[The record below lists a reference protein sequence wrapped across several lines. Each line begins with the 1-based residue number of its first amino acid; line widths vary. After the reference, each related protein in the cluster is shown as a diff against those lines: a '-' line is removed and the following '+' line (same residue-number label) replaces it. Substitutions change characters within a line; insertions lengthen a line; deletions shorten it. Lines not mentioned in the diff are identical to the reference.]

1 MAEHKKG
8 ILQRKIDHQ
17 VYEVSYGND
26 KIFSLP
32 RGKKE
37 RLDTLRTFVFKECE
51 KAWASQPREIAT
63 LKRQFLRELTD
74 GIRELL

>member
-1 MAEHKKG
+1 MGVKTKG
-8 ILQRKIDHQ
+8 ILQKKIDNQ

-37 RLDTLRTFVFKECE
+37 HLDTLRIFVQKECE
-51 KAWASQPREIAT
+51 KAWASQPREVAT
-63 LKRQFLRELTD
+63 LKRQYLRELVKSL
-74 GIRELL
+74 E

>member
-26 KIFSLP
+26 NIFSLP
-32 RGKKE
+32 RSSKD
-37 RLDTLRTFVFKECE
+37 RLQTLKAFVMKECE
-51 KAWASQPREIAT
+51 KAWASQPREVAT
-63 LKRQFLRELTD
+63 LKRQYLRELID
-74 GIRELL
+74 SL